1 VKEIDVKVLGA
12 SRALL
17 SRENFFMVSDP
28 ALLFALA
35 CSSRAM
41 GADLISHRM
50 AGGLLR
56 TRRAAVMNKHS
67 NAVGEQCYE
76 SDYIDGN
83 QNLPRPYPLHK
94 GRSILKEGGFGF
106 H

>member
-1 VKEIDVKVLGA
+1 MGTVLVQAGYAELAGA
-12 SRALL
+12 SPLESMQQVG
-17 SRENFFMVSDP
+17 SRLPPTATLV
-28 ALLFALA
+28 
-35 CSSRAM
+35 R
-41 GADLISHRM
+41 G
-50 AGGLLR
+50 LR